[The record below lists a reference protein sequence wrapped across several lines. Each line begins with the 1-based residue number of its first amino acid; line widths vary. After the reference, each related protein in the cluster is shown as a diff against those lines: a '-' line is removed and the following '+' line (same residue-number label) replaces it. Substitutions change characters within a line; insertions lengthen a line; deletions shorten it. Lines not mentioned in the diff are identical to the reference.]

1 MIKYFNMNSFG
12 KNLRYLRFQ
21 QSMSQQDIANEFN
34 VSISTISIW
43 ERGINFPEVAKLIEI
58 SEYFGVTTDYLLG
71 LSDYK
76 VSEINL
82 SSTNF
87 QELNENEKLLLDK
100 FKEITPDHQDNIL
113 TIIKSFAYQDK
124 QKILNN
130 TIKR

>member
-1 MIKYFNMNSFG
+1 MNSFG